1 MKFCS
6 TILQTTYEDFRLN
19 EADVGDKMKWLT
31 EGMDCN
37 LLFWKG
43 KVIWTLDITSY
54 YLICEMEILVI
65 IASQLVNV
73 ALFNQVIDFELP
85 ITVKLTVVDVDPG
98 VRGDTAQG
106 NGSYFFSWL
115 ICSFIEVINK
125 LMIVEKA

>member
-1 MKFCS
+1 
-6 TILQTTYEDFRLN
+6 
-19 EADVGDKMKWLT
+19 MKWLK